1 MGWMK
6 MRWSMFYNIQ
16 PAWIV
21 TRREIRDQIRDWR
34 IVGPMLLLA
43 LIFPL
48 VMEFTSGQLISF
60 AGRYGVTIQ
69 KDQLIPF
76 LMMVVGFFP
85 VTVSLVLALE
95 SFVGEKERNSI
106 EALLISPLTDKQL
119 YLGKLMAST
128 IPPLFI
134 SFLGMAIYL
143 MAIYRQGSWLPDMV
157 TLLQILALT
166 ILNGLIMVCGAVV
179 ISTQTTSMRGANL
192 LAAFIILPMAM
203 LLQAQSFVIV
213 LSSQTILWGII
224 LGEAVIVLLLIRMG
238 IAHFNRE
245 DLLGREFDLLNIR
258 WVWNTYRVA
267 FLGQARSPVEWLR
280 NELSATIRRIAVPA
294 ALMTIALLVIM
305 MTGAVLSRRFALPAE
320 AFNRESL
327 EGGSILGLESV
338 RFFES
343 NTVPVVWFHNLRT
356 IAIATILGAFTFGVL
371 GIVILMIPFLLI
383 GFFTATMSTVGL
395 SPWWFLGAFV
405 LPHGIFEIPAIIIA
419 GAAILRLGAS
429 LVATEPGQGFGE
441 SWLRS
446 FADWTRVMIALV
458 IPLLLAAA
466 ILEVLVTPRIAMLIF
481 GQ

>member
-1 MGWMK
+1 
-6 MRWSMFYNIQ
+6 
-16 PAWIV
+16 
-21 TRREIRDQIRDWR
+21 
-34 IVGPMLLLA
+34 
-43 LIFPL
+43 
-48 VMEFTSGQLISF
+48 
-60 AGRYGVTIQ
+60 
-69 KDQLIPF
+69 
-76 LMMVVGFFP
+76 MVVGFFP

-106 EALLISPLTDKQL
+106 ESLLSSPLTDKQL

-143 MAIYRQGSWLPDMV
+143 VAIYRQGSWLPDEV
-157 TLLQILALT
+157 ALAQILALT

-192 LAAFIILPMAM
+192 LAAFIILPMAI
-203 LLQAQSFVIV
+203 LLQAQSIV
-213 LSSQTILWGII
+213 LVWSSQMILWWII

-245 DLLGREFDLLNIR
+245 DLLGREFDLLNLR
-258 WVWNTYRVA
+258 WVWNTYRDA

-280 NELSATIRRIAVPA
+280 KELGATLRRLAIPAIFMALAV
-294 ALMTIALLVIM
+294 LVSM
-305 MTGAVLSRRFALPAE
+305 LAGAVLSDRIILPVE

-327 EGGSILGLESV
+327 GGGSILGLESV

-356 IAIATILGAFTFGVL
+356 IVLATVMGSFSFGALGV
-371 GIVILMIPFLLI
+371 VILMIPFLLI
-383 GFFTATMSTVGL
+383 GFFTATMSGVGL
-395 SPWWFLGAFV
+395 SPWLFLAALV
-405 LPHGIFEIPAIIIA
+405 VPHGVLEIPAIILA

-429 LVATEPGQGFGE
+429 LVAPGQGQGFGE
-441 SWLRS
+441 AWLRS
-446 FADWTRVMIALV
+446 FADWTRIMVALV
-458 IPLLLAAA
+458 IPLLLGAAV
-466 ILEVLVTPRIAMLIF
+466 LEVLVTPRIALLIF

>member
-1 MGWMK
+1 M
-6 MRWSMFYNIQ
+6 
-16 PAWIV
+16 
-21 TRREIRDQIRDWR
+21 RDQTRDWR

-48 VMEFTSGQLISF
+48 VMEFTSGQLISY
-60 AGRYGVTIQ
+60 AGRYGVIIQ

-76 LMMVVGFFP
+76 LLMVVGFFP

-106 EALLISPLTDKQL
+106 EALLNSPLTDKQL

-134 SFLGMAIYL
+134 SFLGMAVYL
-143 MAIYRQGSWLPDMV
+143 VVNYSQGSWLPDGI
-157 TLLQILALT
+157 TLAQILSLT
-166 ILNGLIMVCGAVV
+166 VLNGLIMVCGAVV

-192 LAAFIILPMAM
+192 LAAFIILPMAI
-203 LLQAQSFVIV
+203 LLQAQSIVIV
-213 LSSQTILWGII
+213 WSSQMILWWII

-245 DLLGREFDLLNIR
+245 DLLGREFDLLNTR
-258 WVWNTYRVA
+258 WMWNTYRDAV
-267 FLGQARSPVEWLR
+267 LGQARSPVEWLR
-280 NELSATIRRIAVPA
+280 KELGATLHRLAIPTLFMALAV
-294 ALMTIALLVIM
+294 LGSIVV
-305 MTGAVLSRRFALPAE
+305 GAVFSGRFVLPVE

-327 EGGSILGLESV
+327 GEGNILGLESI

-356 IAIATILGAFTFGVL
+356 IVLATVMGTFSFGALAV
-371 GIVILMIPFLLI
+371 VILMIPFLLI
-383 GFFTATMSTVGL
+383 GFFTATMSGAGL
-395 SPWWFLGAFV
+395 SPWLFLAAFV
-405 LPHGIFEIPAIIIA
+405 APHGVLEIPAIVLG

-429 LVATEPGQGFGE
+429 LVAPGEGQGFGE
-441 SWLRS
+441 AWLKS
-446 FADWTRVMIALV
+446 FADWTRVMIVLV
-458 IPLLLAAA
+458 IPLLLGAA
-466 ILEVLVTPRIAMLIF
+466 ILEVIVTPRVALLIF